1 MNGYLCYFMFPEL
14 DQDVV
19 GMEMHTVQDNPFE
32 PGLERLGAFTA
43 GFWLTEAMELCT
55 GADEDKK
62 YWIPPAA
69 IYMIEVFQ
77 RLDPE
82 DPGGPDEDD
91 DTPEI
96 I

>member
-1 MNGYLCYFMFPEL
+1 MSSGYLCYFMFPEL

-19 GMEMHTVQDNPFE
+19 SVEMHTVADSPGE
-32 PGLERLGAFTA
+32 PELERLGAFIY

-55 GADEDKK
+55 GADEDAK

-69 IYMIEVFQ
+69 IYCVEKFH
-77 RLDPE
+77 RPDPE
-82 DPGGPDEDD
+82 PELE